1 MGKMNEL
8 SQAIDEL
15 RRCGDAL
22 LGVADSLR
30 ELFNGDDAEVETQP
44 TVEAA
49 TPTFPPQRLFTLEQV
64 RAALAEKS
72 RSGYTAQVRELLI
85 KHGAAK
91 LSDIDPAEYP
101 ALLADAEVLGNG

>member
-22 LGVADSLR
+22 IGVADSLR
-30 ELFNGDDAEVETQP
+30 ELFGGNNTEVEPQP

-49 TPTFPPQRLFTLEQV
+49 KPELTLEQV
-64 RAALAEKS
+64 RAVLAEKS
-72 RSGYTAQVRELLI
+72 RGGYTAQVRELLV

-91 LSDIDPAEYP
+91 LSDIGPAEYP
-101 ALLADAEVLGNG
+101 ALMADAEELGNG

>member
-22 LGVADSLR
+22 IGVADSLR
-30 ELFNGDDAEVETQP
+30 ELFGGNNTEVEPQP

-49 TPTFPPQRLFTLEQV
+49 KPELTLEQV
-64 RAALAEKS
+64 RAVLAEKS
-72 RSGYTAQVRELLI
+72 RGGYTAQVRELLV

-101 ALLADAEVLGNG
+101 ALMADAEELGNG

>member
-1 MGKMNEL
+1 MGKVNEL

-22 LGVADSLR
+22 IGVADSLR
-30 ELFNGDDAEVETQP
+30 ELFSGNDAEAEPQP

-49 TPTFPPQRLFTLEQV
+49 KPALTLEQV

-72 RSGYTAQVRELLI
+72 RGGYTAQVRELLI

-91 LSDIDPAEYP
+91 LSDIAPGEY
-101 ALLADAEVLGNG
+101 LSLMADAEGLGNG

>member
-22 LGVADSLR
+22 IGVADSLR
-30 ELFNGDDAEVETQP
+30 GLFSGNDAEAEAQP

-49 TPTFPPQRLFTLEQV
+49 KPALTLEQV

-72 RSGYTAQVRELLI
+72 RGGYTAQVRELLV

-91 LSDIDPAEYP
+91 LSAIDPTEFES
-101 ALLADAEVLGNG
+101 LLSEAATIGRGENADG

>member
-22 LGVADSLR
+22 IGVADSLR
-30 ELFNGDDAEVETQP
+30 GLFSGNDAEAEPQP

-49 TPTFPPQRLFTLEQV
+49 KPALTLEQV

-72 RSGYTAQVRELLI
+72 RGGYTAQVRELLV

-91 LSDIDPAEYP
+91 LSDIAPAEYL
-101 ALLADAEVLGNG
+101 ALMADAEGLGNG

>member
-22 LGVADSLR
+22 IGVADSLR
-30 ELFNGDDAEVETQP
+30 DLFSGDDAEAEAQP

-49 TPTFPPQRLFTLEQV
+49 KPAPTLEQV
-64 RAALAEKS
+64 RATLAEKS
-72 RSGYTAQVRELLI
+72 RGGYTAQVRELLV

-101 ALLADAEVLGNG
+101 ALMADAEGLGNG

>member
-22 LGVADSLR
+22 IGVADSLR
-30 ELFNGDDAEVETQP
+30 ELFSGNDAEAEAQP

-49 TPTFPPQRLFTLEQV
+49 KPALTLEQV

-72 RSGYTAQVRELLI
+72 RGGYTAQVRELLI

-91 LSDIDPAEYP
+91 LSDIAPAEYP
-101 ALLADAEVLGNG
+101 ALMADAEGLGNG

>member
-22 LGVADSLR
+22 IGVADSLR
-30 ELFNGDDAEVETQP
+30 ELSSGNDAEVKAQP

-49 TPTFPPQRLFTLEQV
+49 KPVPTLEQV
-64 RAALAEKS
+64 RASLAEKS

-85 KHGAAK
+85 KHGATK
-91 LSDIDPAEYP
+91 LSDIAPGEY
-101 ALLADAEVLGNG
+101 LSLMADAEGLGNG

>member
-1 MGKMNEL
+1 MGKTNEL
-8 SQAIDEL
+8 SQAIDDL
-15 RRCGDAL
+15 HRCGDAL
-22 LGVADSLR
+22 IGVADSLR
-30 ELFNGDDAEVETQP
+30 ALFSGNDAEAEAQP

-49 TPTFPPQRLFTLEQV
+49 KPVPTLEQV
-64 RAALAEKS
+64 RASLAEKS

-101 ALLADAEVLGNG
+101 VLMADAGELGNG

>member
-1 MGKMNEL
+1 MGKMNEF

-22 LGVADSLR
+22 IGVADSLR
-30 ELFNGDDAEVETQP
+30 ERFSDNSTEVEAQP

-49 TPTFPPQRLFTLEQV
+49 KPALTLEQV

-72 RSGYTAQVRELLI
+72 RGGYTAQVRELLEGI
-85 KHGAAK
+85 AAHDREHIQQ
-91 LSDIDPAEYP
+91 LQAMQST
-101 ALLADAEVLGNG
+101 ALLQA

>member
-22 LGVADSLR
+22 IGVADSLR
-30 ELFNGDDAEVETQP
+30 ELFGGNNTEVEPQP

-49 TPTFPPQRLFTLEQV
+49 KPELTLEQV
-64 RAALAEKS
+64 RAVLAEKS
-72 RSGYTAQVRELLI
+72 RGGYTAQVRELLV

-91 LSDIDPAEYP
+91 LSDIAPAEYL
-101 ALLADAEVLGNG
+101 ALMADAEGLGNG

>member
-22 LGVADSLR
+22 IGVADSLR
-30 ELFNGDDAEVETQP
+30 ELSSGNDAEVKAQP

-49 TPTFPPQRLFTLEQV
+49 KPALTLEQV
-64 RAALAEKS
+64 RAVLAEKS
-72 RSGYTAQVRELLI
+72 RGGYTAQVRELLV

-91 LSDIDPAEYP
+91 LSDIAPAEYL
-101 ALLADAEVLGNG
+101 ALMADAEGLGNG

>member
-22 LGVADSLR
+22 IGIADSLR
-30 ELFNGDDAEVETQP
+30 GLFSGNDAEAEAQP

-49 TPTFPPQRLFTLEQV
+49 KPALTLEQV

-72 RSGYTAQVRELLI
+72 RGGYTAQVRELLV

-101 ALLADAEVLGNG
+101 VLMADAGELGNG

>member
-22 LGVADSLR
+22 IGVADSLR
-30 ELFNGDDAEVETQP
+30 ELFSGNDAEAEPQP

-49 TPTFPPQRLFTLEQV
+49 KPELTLEQV

-72 RSGYTAQVRELLI
+72 RGGYTAQVRELLV

-91 LSDIDPAEYP
+91 LSDIAPAEYL
-101 ALLADAEVLGNG
+101 ALMADAEGLGNG

>member
-22 LGVADSLR
+22 IGVADSLR
-30 ELFNGDDAEVETQP
+30 DLFSGDDAEAEAQP

-49 TPTFPPQRLFTLEQV
+49 KPAPTPEQV
-64 RAALAEKS
+64 RATLAEKS
-72 RSGYTAQVRELLI
+72 RGGYTAQVRELLV

-101 ALLADAEVLGNG
+101 ALMADAEGLGNG

>member
-15 RRCGDAL
+15 HRCGDAL
-22 LGVADSLR
+22 IGVADSLR
-30 ELFNGDDAEVETQP
+30 ELFGGNDTETDNQQ

-49 TPTFPPQRLFTLEQV
+49 EPALTLEQV

-72 RSGYTAQVRELLI
+72 RSGLTAQVRELLI

-91 LSDIDPAEYP
+91 LSDIDPTEYP
-101 ALLADAEVLGNG
+101 ALLADVEELGNG

>member
-22 LGVADSLR
+22 IGVADSLR
-30 ELFNGDDAEVETQP
+30 ERFSDNSTEVGAQP

-49 TPTFPPQRLFTLEQV
+49 KPALTLEQV

-72 RSGYTAQVRELLI
+72 RGGYTAQVRELLI

-91 LSDIDPAEYP
+91 LSDIAPAEYL
-101 ALLADAEVLGNG
+101 ALMADAEGLGNG

>member
-15 RRCGDAL
+15 RRCGVAL
-22 LGVADSLR
+22 IGVADSLR
-30 ELFNGDDAEVETQP
+30 ELFGGNNTEVEPQP

-49 TPTFPPQRLFTLEQV
+49 KPELTLEQV

-72 RSGYTAQVRELLI
+72 RGGYTAQVRELLV

-91 LSDIDPAEYP
+91 LSDIGPAEYP
-101 ALLADAEVLGNG
+101 ALMADAEELGNG

>member
-22 LGVADSLR
+22 IGVADALR
-30 ELFNGDDAEVETQP
+30 ELFSGNDAEAEAQP

-49 TPTFPPQRLFTLEQV
+49 SLTFTLEQV

-72 RSGYTAQVRELLI
+72 RSGFTAQVRELLI

-91 LSDIDPAEYP
+91 LSDIDPTEYP
-101 ALLADAEVLGNG
+101 ALMADAEGLGNG

>member
-15 RRCGDAL
+15 RCCGDAL
-22 LGVADSLR
+22 IGVADSLR
-30 ELFNGDDAEVETQP
+30 ELFSGNDAEAETQP

-49 TPTFPPQRLFTLEQV
+49 KPVLTLEQV
-64 RAALAEKS
+64 RASLAEKS

-85 KHGAAK
+85 KHGATK
-91 LSDIDPAEYP
+91 LSDIAPGEY
-101 ALLADAEVLGNG
+101 LSLMADAEGLGNG

>member
-22 LGVADSLR
+22 IGVADSLR
-30 ELFNGDDAEVETQP
+30 DLFSGNDAEAEAQP

-49 TPTFPPQRLFTLEQV
+49 KPAPTLEQV
-64 RAALAEKS
+64 RATLAEKS
-72 RSGYTAQVRELLI
+72 RGGYTAQVRELLV

-101 ALLADAEVLGNG
+101 ALMADAEGLGNG

>member
-1 MGKMNEL
+1 MGKMNEF

-22 LGVADSLR
+22 IGVADSLR
-30 ELFNGDDAEVETQP
+30 ELFGGNNTEVEPQP

-49 TPTFPPQRLFTLEQV
+49 KLALTLEQV

-72 RSGYTAQVRELLI
+72 RGGYTAQVRELLV

-101 ALLADAEVLGNG
+101 ALMADAEGLGNG

>member
-1 MGKMNEL
+1 MGKVNEL

-22 LGVADSLR
+22 IGVADSLR
-30 ELFNGDDAEVETQP
+30 ELFSGNDAEAEPQP

-49 TPTFPPQRLFTLEQV
+49 KPALTLEQV

-72 RSGYTAQVRELLI
+72 RGGYTAQVRELLI

-91 LSDIDPAEYP
+91 LSDIAPAEYP
-101 ALLADAEVLGNG
+101 VLMADAGELGNG

>member
-22 LGVADSLR
+22 IGVADSLR
-30 ELFNGDDAEVETQP
+30 ELFSGNDAEAEPQP

-49 TPTFPPQRLFTLEQV
+49 KPELTLEQV
-64 RAALAEKS
+64 RAVLADKS
-72 RSGYTAQVRELLI
+72 RAGHTAEVRTLLQ
-85 KHGAAK
+85 KYGADR
-91 LSDIDPAEYP
+91 LSQIDPANYE
-101 ALLADAEVLGNG
+101 ALLRGAEGLANAT

>member
-22 LGVADSLR
+22 IGVADSLR
-30 ELFNGDDAEVETQP
+30 ELFSGNDAEAEAQP
-44 TVEAA
+44 TVEAEK
-49 TPTFPPQRLFTLEQV
+49 PELTLEQV

-72 RSGYTAQVRELLI
+72 RGGYTAQVRELLV

-91 LSDIDPAEYP
+91 LSDIAPAEYL
-101 ALLADAEVLGNG
+101 ALMADAEGLGNG

>member
-22 LGVADSLR
+22 IGVADSLR
-30 ELFNGDDAEVETQP
+30 GLFSGNDAEAEAQP

-49 TPTFPPQRLFTLEQV
+49 KPELTLEQV
-64 RAALAEKS
+64 RAVLAEKS
-72 RSGYTAQVRELLI
+72 RGGYTAQVRELLV

-91 LSDIDPAEYP
+91 LSDIGPAEYP
-101 ALLADAEVLGNG
+101 ALMADAEELGNG

>member
-22 LGVADSLR
+22 IGVADSLR
-30 ELFNGDDAEVETQP
+30 ELFGGNNTEVEPQP

-49 TPTFPPQRLFTLEQV
+49 KPELTLEQV
-64 RAALAEKS
+64 RAVLAEKS
-72 RSGYTAQVRELLI
+72 RGGYTAQVRELLV

-101 ALLADAEVLGNG
+101 ALMSDAEELGNG

>member
-22 LGVADSLR
+22 IGVADSLR
-30 ELFNGDDAEVETQP
+30 ELFGGNNTEVEPQP

-49 TPTFPPQRLFTLEQV
+49 KPELTLEQV
-64 RAALAEKS
+64 RAVLAEKS
-72 RSGYTAQVRELLI
+72 RGGYTAQVRELLV

-101 ALLADAEVLGNG
+101 ALLAEAEVLGNG

>member
-22 LGVADSLR
+22 IGVADSLR
-30 ELFNGDDAEVETQP
+30 ELFGGDDTEAETQL
-44 TVEAA
+44 TVAEA
-49 TPTFPPQRLFTLEQV
+49 PVFKLEQV

-72 RSGYTAQVRELLI
+72 RGGYTAQVRELLV

-91 LSDIDPAEYP
+91 LSDIAPAEYL
-101 ALLADAEVLGNG
+101 ALMADAEGLGNG

>member
-1 MGKMNEL
+1 MGKVNEL

-22 LGVADSLR
+22 IGIADSLR
-30 ELFNGDDAEVETQP
+30 GLFSGNDAEAEAQP

-49 TPTFPPQRLFTLEQV
+49 KPELTLEQV

-72 RSGYTAQVRELLI
+72 RGGYTAQVRELLV

-101 ALLADAEVLGNG
+101 VLMADAGELGNG

>member
-22 LGVADSLR
+22 IGVADSLR
-30 ELFNGDDAEVETQP
+30 ELFGGNNTEVEPQP

-49 TPTFPPQRLFTLEQV
+49 KPELTLEQV
-64 RAALAEKS
+64 RAGLAEKS
-72 RSGYTAQVRELLI
+72 RGGYTAQVRELLV

-101 ALLADAEVLGNG
+101 ALMADAEELGNG

>member
-1 MGKMNEL
+1 MGKMNEF

-22 LGVADSLR
+22 IGVADSLR
-30 ELFNGDDAEVETQP
+30 ELFGGNNTEVEPQP

-49 TPTFPPQRLFTLEQV
+49 KPELTLEQV
-64 RAALAEKS
+64 RAVLAEKS
-72 RSGYTAQVRELLI
+72 RGGYTAQVRELLV

-91 LSDIDPAEYP
+91 LSDIAPAEYL
-101 ALLADAEVLGNG
+101 ALMADAEGLGNG

>member
-22 LGVADSLR
+22 IGVADSLR
-30 ELFNGDDAEVETQP
+30 ALFSGNDAEAEAQP

-49 TPTFPPQRLFTLEQV
+49 KPELTLEQV
-64 RAALAEKS
+64 RAVLAEKS
-72 RSGYTAQVRELLI
+72 RGGYTAQVRELLV

-91 LSDIDPAEYP
+91 LSDIGPAEYP
-101 ALLADAEVLGNG
+101 ALMADAEELGNG

>member
-22 LGVADSLR
+22 IGVADSLR
-30 ELFNGDDAEVETQP
+30 ELFGGNNTEVEPQP

-49 TPTFPPQRLFTLEQV
+49 KPELTLEQV
-64 RAALAEKS
+64 RAVLAEKS
-72 RSGYTAQVRELLI
+72 RGGYTAQVRELLI

-91 LSDIDPAEYP
+91 LSDIAPGEY
-101 ALLADAEVLGNG
+101 LSLMADAEGLGNG